1 MKSLDEKELKEL
13 QEVNKEFGSTK
24 IALADSAYQ
33 QANIIK
39 ALDELR
45 SKFSV
50 LEKELTEKYGSDVS
64 INLESG
70 EITDKPEEPAKNA
83 E

>member
-1 MKSLDEKELKEL
+1 MDTETVATL
-13 QEVNKEFGSTK
+13 T
-24 IALADSAYQ
+24 
-33 QANIIK
+33 
-39 ALDELR
+39 

-50 LEKELTEKYGSDVS
+50 IEKELTEKYGSDVS